1 MPLTALALVLAA
13 GILHASWNL
22 ILKRSSERLFVA
34 AWAMLLGAV
43 AFAPALVPAWP
54 PPAAVWPFVGAS
66 AVVYVAYYA
75 CLARAYEDGDF
86 SLIYPVARGTAP
98 AMLAVWAVLFL
109 GERPSPGGVLG
120 IITILCGLI
129 VLGGAPLWSRDGGA
143 MGRTRDEDQ
152 AASGSMG
159 KTPAIGEQPAGS
171 MDEPPARNRWHALRA
186 HARGSGSAFLVAFF
200 ISVYST
206 LDGAAVRQW
215 LPVPYLVLVF
225 GLSGCAFVGMLAS
238 RDGKRALRVLRT
250 HFRPIVMI
258 AVMTLAAYALV
269 LRAFQIAP
277 ISYAGAAREVGIV
290 FGALAGWLL
299 LGERFGR
306 VRTVGAALVFAGIGL
321 LALAG

>member
-1 MPLTALALVLAA
+1 MPISALALVLAA

-22 ILKRSSERLFVA
+22 ILKRSSERLIVA

-43 AFAPALVPAWP
+43 VFVPALLPAWP

-75 CLARAYEDGDF
+75 CLARAYGDGDF
-86 SLIYPVARGTAP
+86 SLIYPIARGTAP
-98 AMLAVWAVLFL
+98 AMLALWAVLFL

-129 VLGGAPLWSRDGGA
+129 VLGGAPMWSREEGA
-143 MGRTRDEDQ
+143 MD
-152 AASGSMG
+152 
-159 KTPAIGEQPAGS
+159 
-171 MDEPPARNRWHALRA
+171 RWQTLRA

-225 GLSGCAFVGMLAS
+225 GLSEARSSVCWRPVTGSGCCGSCA
-238 RDGKRALRVLRT
+238 RT
-250 HFRPIVMI
+250 SGP
-258 AVMTLAAYALV
+258 
-269 LRAFQIAP
+269 
-277 ISYAGAAREVGIV
+277 S
-290 FGALAGWLL
+290 
-299 LGERFGR
+299 
-306 VRTVGAALVFAGIGL
+306 
-321 LALAG
+321 

>member
-1 MPLTALALVLAA
+1 MPISALALVLAA

-22 ILKRSSERLFVA
+22 ILKRASERLIVA

-43 AFAPALVPAWP
+43 VFVPALLPAWP

-75 CLARAYEDGDF
+75 CLARAYGDGDF
-86 SLIYPVARGTAP
+86 SLIYPIARGTAP
-98 AMLAVWAVLFL
+98 AMLALWAVLFL

-129 VLGGAPLWSRDGGA
+129 VLGGAPLWSREGGV
-143 MGRTRDEDQ
+143 
-152 AASGSMG
+152 
-159 KTPAIGEQPAGS
+159 
-171 MDEPPARNRWHALRA
+171 MDRWHTLRA
-186 HARGSGSAFLVAFF
+186 HARGSRSAFLVAFF

-225 GLSGCAFVGMLAS
+225 GLSGSAFVGMLAT
-238 RDGKRALRVLRT
+238 RDGKRVLRVLRT

-258 AVMTLAAYALV
+258 AVMTFAAYALV

-306 VRTVGAALVFAGIGL
+306 IRSVGAVLVFAGIGL

>member
-1 MPLTALALVLAA
+1 MPISALALVLAA

-22 ILKRSSERLFVA
+22 ILKRASERLIVA

-43 AFAPALVPAWP
+43 VFVPALVPAWP

-75 CLARAYEDGDF
+75 CLARAYGDGDF
-86 SLIYPVARGTAP
+86 SLIYPIARGTAP
-98 AMLAVWAVLFL
+98 AMLALWAVLFL

-129 VLGGAPLWSRDGGA
+129 VLGGAPLWSREGGV
-143 MGRTRDEDQ
+143 
-152 AASGSMG
+152 
-159 KTPAIGEQPAGS
+159 
-171 MDEPPARNRWHALRA
+171 MDRWHTLRA
-186 HARGSGSAFLVAFF
+186 HARGSRSAFLVAFF

-225 GLSGCAFVGMLAS
+225 GLSGSAFVGMLAT
-238 RDGKRALRVLRT
+238 RDGKRVLRVLRT

-258 AVMTLAAYALV
+258 AVMTFAAYALV

-306 VRTVGAALVFAGIGL
+306 IRSVGAVLVFAGIGL

>member
-1 MPLTALALVLAA
+1 MEPTELRRNIERADFEHQGVTRLVPISALALVLAA

-22 ILKRSSERLFVA
+22 ILKRSSERLIVA
-34 AWAMLLGAV
+34 AWAMLLSAV
-43 AFAPALVPAWP
+43 VFVPALVP

-75 CLARAYEDGDF
+75 CLARAYGDGDF
-86 SLIYPVARGTAP
+86 SLIYPIARGTAP
-98 AMLAVWAVLFL
+98 AMLALWAVLFL

-129 VLGGAPLWSRDGGA
+129 VLGGAPLWSREGGA
-143 MGRTRDEDQ
+143 MDRRHT
-152 AASGSMG
+152 
-159 KTPAIGEQPAGS
+159 
-171 MDEPPARNRWHALRA
+171 LRA

-225 GLSGCAFVGMLAS
+225 GLSGSAFVGMLAT
-238 RDGKRALRVLRT
+238 RDGKRVLRVLRT

-258 AVMTLAAYALV
+258 AVMTFAAYALV

-306 VRTVGAALVFAGIGL
+306 IRSVGAVLVFAGIGL
-321 LALAG
+321 LALAR

>member
-1 MPLTALALVLAA
+1 MEPTELRRNIERADFEHQGVTRLVPISALALVLAA

-22 ILKRSSERLFVA
+22 ILKRSSERLIVA

-43 AFAPALVPAWP
+43 VFVPALVPAWP

-75 CLARAYEDGDF
+75 CLARAYGDGDF
-86 SLIYPVARGTAP
+86 SLIYPIARGTAP
-98 AMLAVWAVLFL
+98 AMLALWAVLFL
-109 GERPSPGGVLG
+109 GERPSLGGVLG

-129 VLGGAPLWSRDGGA
+129 VLGGAPLWSREGGV
-143 MGRTRDEDQ
+143 
-152 AASGSMG
+152 
-159 KTPAIGEQPAGS
+159 
-171 MDEPPARNRWHALRA
+171 MDRWHTLRA

-225 GLSGCAFVGMLAS
+225 GLSGSAFVGMLAT
-238 RDGKRALRVLRT
+238 RDGKRVLRVLRT

-258 AVMTLAAYALV
+258 AVMTFAAYALV

-306 VRTVGAALVFAGIGL
+306 IRSVGAVLVFAGIGL